1 MISDCLLLLMRRA
14 PTSVNSI
21 LLFAANYVSWVIP
34 YEVHFSFVRMRCC
47 LCAGLRPETHFLR
60 RHTAPHKQPAE
71 GWALWKRTGLPNTN
85 TVLALTDMRSSGAS
99 LDIPRRAPLPLL
111 NTTSANYENQK
122 AAYDRMSAIPGFGL
136 GPTDAFGRVWW
147 DVE

>member
-1 MISDCLLLLMRRA
+1 MTDDEIDDYLME
-14 PTSVNSI
+14 P
-21 LLFAANYVSWVIP
+21 
-34 YEVHFSFVRMRCC
+34 EVAFNPATALDQIASQAYIHFF
-47 LCAGLRPETHFLR
+47 
-60 RHTAPHKQPAE
+60 KQPAE